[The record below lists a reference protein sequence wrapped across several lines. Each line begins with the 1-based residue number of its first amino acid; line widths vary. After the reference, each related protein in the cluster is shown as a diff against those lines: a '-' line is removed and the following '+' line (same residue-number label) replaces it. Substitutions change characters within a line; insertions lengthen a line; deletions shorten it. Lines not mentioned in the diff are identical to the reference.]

1 MMTRVLMVL
10 ARGPDHP
17 EGNLTDRLDLQVH
30 LTAQGMLDAVAWET
44 GHTPWLTSRQRSDH
58 PRRDGELVK
67 LEDGWA
73 IRNLDREDDP
83 LLAFSASL
91 MRPGEVA
98 RVTRLDG
105 EELTYRIVSVEAG

>member
-1 MMTRVLMVL
+1 MTKVLMVL

-17 EGNLTDRLDLQVH
+17 NGNLDDRLDLQVH
-30 LTAQGMLDAVAWET
+30 LTAQGLLDAVAWET
-44 GHTPWLTSRQRSDH
+44 GHTPWLTSRQRSDQ

-67 LEDGWA
+67 LDNGWA

-83 LLAFSASL
+83 LLAFRASI

-98 RVTRLDG
+98 RVIRLDG
-105 EELTYRIVSVEAG
+105 EELAYRIVSVEAD

>member
-1 MMTRVLMVL
+1 MTKVMMVL

-17 EGNLTDRLDLQVH
+17 AGNLDDRLDLEVY
-30 LTAQGMLDAVAWET
+30 LTPQGLLDTVAWET
-44 GHTPWLTSRQRSDH
+44 GQTPWLTSRHRSAH

-67 LEDGWA
+67 LADGWA

-83 LLAFSASL
+83 LLAFSASII
-91 MRPGEVA
+91 RPGEIA

-105 EELTYRIVSVEAG
+105 RELVYRIVAVDGS